1 MKYEFTGKTKVHLC
15 ITLKQIRA
23 TENFGV
29 VVKGD
34 IGGWIQSEANL
45 DVYGNAWVYGDALVS
60 GDARVSGD
68 AEVSGNAR
76 VYGDALVSGDARVS
90 GNARVYGDA
99 RVYGNAL
106 VSGDAR
112 VSGNARV
119 YGNAQVYGNAWVYGD
134 ARVSGNAQVYGDA
147 RVQLQSDYF
156 CAQGVGS
163 EFGTLTAFRCEVG
176 IKVSRGCFLGTLD
189 EFRAAVREKHGE
201 DSKVGR
207 SYLGL
212 SNWIEHW
219 FSDAARGE

>member
-76 VYGDALVSGDARVS
+76 VYGDALVSGDARV
-90 GNARVYGDA
+90 
-99 RVYGNAL
+99 YGNAL
-106 VSGDAR
+106 VSGDAE
-112 VSGNARV
+112 VSGD
-119 YGNAQVYGNAWVYGD
+119 AW
-134 ARVSGNAQVYGDA
+134 VSGNAQVYGDA

>member
-60 GDARVSGD
+60 
-68 AEVSGNAR
+68 
-76 VYGDALVSGDARVS
+76 
-90 GNARVYGDA
+90 
-99 RVYGNAL
+99 
-106 VSGDAR
+106 
-112 VSGNARV
+112 
-119 YGNAQVYGNAWVYGD
+119 
-134 ARVSGNAQVYGDA
+134 GDA